1 MGTISVSA
9 QVPAAV
15 ERVWN
20 YCKDIRHTPEWI
32 PAILSVRAVTDQTE
46 GVGAD
51 YEFTARNAA
60 RTVTY
65 RMRVTEWVDGQR
77 VRQEIVPGSA
87 KGLWASL
94 LESMSVVWEYRPSG
108 TGTLISVTQDMKL
121 KGPADLMTTPW
132 LLVFDRQLYRRALR
146 RLVQIMATP
155 EGGQAL
161 AS

>member
-1 MGTISVSA
+1 MGTISATA
-9 QVPAAV
+9 QIPAPL
-15 ERVWN
+15 ERVWA
-20 YCKDIRHTPEWI
+20 YCKDISHTPEWI
-32 PAILSVRAVTDQTE
+32 PAILSVRPVTGQTD
-46 GVGAD
+46 GVGAE

-65 RMRVTEWVDGQR
+65 RMRVTEWVDGER
-77 VRQEIVPGSA
+77 VRQEIVADSG

-108 TGTLISVTQDMKL
+108 TGTLMTATQEMKL
-121 KGPADLMTTPW
+121 KGPADLLTTPW